1 MSASSAALWPLDKR
15 LFSRPARDRVRGHLC
30 GAALLWFGRRGNAL
44 RPVDPLSR
52 RAIGSWIAEGVST
65 GARRG

>member
-1 MSASSAALWPLDKR
+1 MSASSAALWPLDKGWVQEAGEG
-15 LFSRPARDRVRGHLC
+15 SRPRPPVRRD
-30 GAALLWFGRRGNAL
+30 LLWFGRRGNAL
-44 RPVDPLSR
+44 RPVHPLFR